1 MKRNLIALICAFW
14 AVGMTACAGNG
25 GNCQENKEETLC
37 GAFTEQREPEN
48 EDIAIFREVLGDVGF
63 TPLSVATQV
72 VAGLNYRFWCRFD
85 DKSEDSPIHC
95 FVTIYRPLQGDALLS
110 KVEAESGGPQMKV
123 VIDPRGY
130 VARYLGE
137 NETSVHCDIQDDYW
151 LPKDSVSFDTLCAR
165 RGQGILFLNEPGRQS
180 VFRSPDVNSDPV
192 GTMIHERGELPE
204 TYRCLGYLCGW
215 FLAEVNG
222 RAGFIHES
230 LVAWDAISS
239 F

>member
-14 AVGMTACAGNG
+14 AVWMTACAGNG
-25 GNCQENKEETLC
+25 GSYQKNEKETIC
-37 GAFTEQREPEN
+37 GAFTEQRELEN
-48 EDIAIFREVLGDVGF
+48 EDVAIFREVMGDANF

-110 KVEAESGGPQMKV
+110 KVEAESGGPQRKV
-123 VIDPRGY
+123 VIDQKGY

-137 NETSVHCDIQDDYW
+137 NDAFVHCDSQDDYW
-151 LPKDSVSFDTLCAR
+151 LPKDSVTFDTLCAR
-165 RGQGILFLNEPGRQS
+165 CGQGILFLNEPGRQP
-180 VFRSPDVNSDPV
+180 VFRCPDAHSDHV

-204 TYRCLGYLCGW
+204 TYRCLGYIGGW
-215 FLAEVNG
+215 FLAEVDG

-230 LVAWDAISS
+230 LIAWDAINT